1 MAATIEIRE
10 VTSSVSGYD
19 RTSDQVRFYSADTT
33 ATGALTNPITIPTV
47 GSAWS
52 YTKYLRFYMGATGP
66 SNYVASL
73 KVYYS
78 GSGWIDDTTAMPV
91 ASRVL
96 VEYDKSATYYQGQR
110 TDASIMETYL
120 PPSGSAATMA
130 PTTATYGDNYT
141 GSYFGT
147 YLRLQMEVGNDAS
160 PGTLGDGT
168 ITFSYD
174 EQ

>member
-1 MAATIEIRE
+1 MAATIQIRE

-33 ATGALTNPITIPTV
+33 ATGALTNPITIPTS
-47 GSAWS
+47 GSDWS
-52 YTKYLRFYMGATGP
+52 YTKYLRFYMGTTGP

-78 GSGWIDDTTAMPV
+78 GTNWISDPTA
-91 ASRVL
+91 SYVL
-96 VEYDKSATYYQGQR
+96 VEYDKSATYYDGNR
-110 TDASIMETYL
+110 TDASIMAATI
-120 PPSGSAATMA
+120 PPSAKAATMA
-130 PTTATYGDNYT
+130 PGTATFGDNYT

-147 YLRLQMEVGNDAS
+147 YLRLQMEVGNEAS

-168 ITFSYD
+168 VTFSYD